1 MWDFVKN
8 AVVESLDAVPEK
20 YRGLYVEKDG
30 KFVIADAAKS
40 LVGEFTG
47 LHATLADTKSKLTAA
62 NGEAASRRVSGQ
74 ALTDFLKAQG
84 VDNIS
89 ADNPMETLETHVTTL
104 VEANKT
110 GKQVKIDLDKIK
122 TEAATRIANV
132 TAAAKA
138 ENDVMLGALKKHMI
152 GEATARALA
161 DAKGNVEV
169 LTPHITS
176 AARVIKEGEDYVVRV
191 VDSGNTMR
199 SNGAGQPMSIND
211 LVAEMKGNKTFSAN
225 FESEQLPGNGAKPNT
240 NTRTPNA
247 AKPGEQG
254 KSSVDKI
261 SSGLT
266 KRMAGRA

>member
-8 AVVESLDAVPEK
+8 AVVDSLDSVPEK

-30 KFVIADAAKS
+30 KFTIADAAKS
-40 LVGEFTG
+40 IVGEFTG

-74 ALTDFLKAQG
+74 ALTDFLKGQG

-89 ADNPMETLETHVTTL
+89 ADNPMETLEAHVTTL
-104 VEANKT
+104 VEANKA
-110 GKQVKIDLDKIK
+110 GKQVKVDLDKIK
-122 TEAATRIANV
+122 KEAETRIANV
-132 TAAAKA
+132 ATAAKA
-138 ENDVMLGALKKHMI
+138 ENDVMLGALKKHMV

-176 AARVIKEGEDYVVRV
+176 AVRVIKEGEDYVVRV
-191 VDSGNTMR
+191 VDAQNTMR

-211 LVAEMKGNKTFSAN
+211 LVAEMKGNKTFAAN
-225 FESEQLPGNGAKPNT
+225 FESDTPTGNGLKPIT
-240 NTRTPNA
+240 NTRTGAAA
-247 AKPGEQG
+247 AKTGE
-254 KSSVDKI
+254 KSSTAKI
-261 SSGLT
+261 SDGLT